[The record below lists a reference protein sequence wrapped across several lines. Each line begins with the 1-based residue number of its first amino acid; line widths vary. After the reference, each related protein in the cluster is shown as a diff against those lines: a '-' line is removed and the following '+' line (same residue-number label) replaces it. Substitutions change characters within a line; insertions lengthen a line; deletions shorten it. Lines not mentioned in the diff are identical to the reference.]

1 MLPRQDLDLDAVLAA
16 QTDAAQA
23 APLRPFRA
31 RLLLVLWP
39 AFMVAALL
47 EALVFVVVD
56 PDGLHGTG
64 AAFLMWPASAIY
76 SVAFLVF
83 WALISLASATT
94 LWLDKPG
101 PWRAT

>member
-1 MLPRQDLDLDAVLAA
+1 MLPRQDLDLDAALTVEA
-16 QTDAAQA
+16 DAAFEA
-23 APLRPFRA
+23 PPRPLRS

-47 EALVFVVVD
+47 EALVFVVLD
-56 PDGLHGTG
+56 PDGLNGTG

-76 SVAFLVF
+76 SMAFLVF

-94 LWLDKPG
+94 LWLDRPG